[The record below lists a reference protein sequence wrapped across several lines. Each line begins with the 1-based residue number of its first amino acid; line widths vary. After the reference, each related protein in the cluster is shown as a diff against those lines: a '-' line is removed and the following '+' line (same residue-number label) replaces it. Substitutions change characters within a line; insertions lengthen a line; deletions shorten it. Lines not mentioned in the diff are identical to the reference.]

1 MVLLFDSIVV
11 IVHGFHKLL
20 VWQDMLL
27 LESNLPGLENV
38 NGHQG
43 LQEKPWE
50 FGTQGSFHCIDK
62 YIH

>member
-1 MVLLFDSIVV
+1 MILLFDSIVV

-20 VWQDMLL
+20 VWQAMLM
-27 LESNLPGLENV
+27 LESNLLGLENV

-43 LQEKPWE
+43 VQARLWE
-50 FGTQGSFHCIDK
+50 FGTQRSSHCIEK